1 VATLRFGVIPFE
13 VQYTVA
19 PVHGF
24 TSTTSA
30 WSRGKPHCRAEAHQP
45 SEIAAYTKLFDQFA
59 EVARY
64 GAEARAIITRALAD
78 LAANTATSGAPCA
91 GFPLGTWNLPDGR
104 A

>member
-1 VATLRFGVIPFE
+1 LITPGGRAGLVSLSTLTTLRFGVIPFE
-13 VQYTVA
+13 VQYTIA

-24 TSTTSA
+24 YVYDERMVRVENLTAVLKLT
-30 WSRGKPHCRAEAHQP
+30 QP

-78 LAANTATSGAPCA
+78 LAANTE
-91 GFPLGTWNLPDGR
+91 
-104 A
+104 